1 MQRIG
6 RLGFAE
12 HRLARAHQIVNR
24 ALGRDARVA
33 RRTGS
38 QMIFHGPPIGVGE
51 LAVDERGDERIERL
65 TVMH

>member
-1 MQRIG
+1 
-6 RLGFAE
+6 
-12 HRLARAHQIVNR
+12 VNR

-38 QMIFHGPPIGVGE
+38 QMIFHGAAIGVGE